1 VATSTKAAKVVNSE
15 REEDNILV
23 DKVLKHLLPRRG
35 SIVVKLLLF
44 SISRAVYDVETRPA
58 EMSVSGFRC
67 RNLFCLL
74 ATNDATELTPLFSQA
89 AKSASTFIVSQGKH
103 ITMACR
109 ALIFLLVIVAAVN
122 AFLPVAN
129 NGDGGASK
137 SSSIINTRLEFG
149 FLKELGLEKPSWL
162 PDFGGKKEEDTTND
176 APVATVVEGDDAP
189 AAAAAAAAPEDDAA
203 APKDDDAAP
212 TED

>member
-1 VATSTKAAKVVNSE
+1 
-15 REEDNILV
+15 
-23 DKVLKHLLPRRG
+23 
-35 SIVVKLLLF
+35 
-44 SISRAVYDVETRPA
+44 
-58 EMSVSGFRC
+58 MSVSGFRC

-74 ATNDATELTPLFSQA
+74 AATNDATELTPFFSQA
-89 AKSASTFIVSQGKH
+89 TKSASTFIFSQGKH

-109 ALIFLLVIVAAVN
+109 ALISLLVIVAAVN

-129 NGDGGASK
+129 NGGGGASK
-137 SSSIINTRLEFG
+137 SSSSSIVNTRLEFG